1 MKVTRSMLHSDL
13 KPFYWRF
20 RHVGVMVRFRWLAL
34 LINFLLKHF
43 AAGKN
48 IDGLDCEERFVPS
61 ADGGSEIR
69 VRIFKP
75 REQKGPLPILVYLH
89 GGGYVLGNPEMSA
102 AVIHRFIESRPCI
115 VVAPD
120 YRKAYTAP
128 FPAGFNDCYDTL
140 VWAANHAH
148 SFGGR
153 ADAVIVAGHSAGGGL
168 TAAVTMKARDCGDV
182 EVAFQMPIYP
192 MIDDLQ
198 PSDLDRQIDVCVWNT
213 KTNGLAWSAYLA
225 HLHSRGD
232 VIPAYAAPAR
242 CIDFSGLPPT
252 ITFVGSLEPFYWETK
267 SYVAALRAAGVE
279 VAFEEFEN
287 CFHGFDTIAAGTNI
301 SNAALDYTFTQ
312 FADFYDRY
320 TVS

>member
-1 MKVTRSMLHSDL
+1 MLHSDL
-13 KPFYWRF
+13 QPFYWRF

-69 VRIFKP
+69 LRIFKP

-148 SFGGR
+148 SLGGR
-153 ADAVIVAGHSAGGGL
+153 ADTVIVAGHSAGGGL
-168 TAAVTMKARDCGDV
+168 TAAVTMKARDFGDV

-198 PSDLDRQIDVCVWNT
+198 PSDLDRQIDVCVWDT
-213 KTNGLAWSAYLA
+213 KTNRLAWSAYLA
-225 HLHSRGD
+225 HLHTRGD

-267 SYVAALRAAGVE
+267 SYVAALRAAGIE